1 MGLLCSNAK
10 ALVWSPS
17 AQSVSKYS
25 ARLEIQGWNAQVE
38 LNRLQSKH
46 SCKEI
51 RTKSP
56 RDHRPTGGSVL
67 SRLAYSETAS
77 RSISRK
83 GTSKSALRL
92 AGPVSSAQALPALP
106 VTARPLLA
114 MQSLLPTSGRSAPH
128 TQMSP
133 RNVQPPEKLISFFL
147 PQLLC

>member
-83 GTSKSALRL
+83 GTSQCPLPKHCPHCLSLPGPSWRCSLSSPPLDGQLHIHKCLQEMCSLRRN
-92 AGPVSSAQALPALP
+92 SSP
-106 VTARPLLA
+106 
-114 MQSLLPTSGRSAPH
+114 
-128 TQMSP
+128 
-133 RNVQPPEKLISFFL
+133 SFFL
-147 PQLLC
+147 SSYVNL